1 MELYQFLINKKI
13 TVLKAAIFRIFIF
26 VSLLLVAS
34 LLISGC
40 KVYHAFDIVFSQKWD
55 QDETIPEGMPR
66 IEYKHSIPII
76 HLYGS
81 PYEMGSQYGILLE
94 NQLEGLLMI
103 INKFFSEKV
112 INKYIRFAGEVEKML
127 PPEFLSFIS
136 GMAETSGADYKKLLA
151 LNIVPKKTCSVL
163 AVWGDATHD
172 GNLLMGRNAD
182 YIFKKINKGLGII
195 VVKHPSEGY
204 ATISSSFLGMA
215 GTFTGMNEKGVCYGN
230 MLVYNG
236 FEDKNKTDGL
246 PIQLLMQNAA
256 EKSGTAA
263 EMIDYLTKK
272 KHLTPVN
279 VMCADSC
286 EAILAELGQNNFAC
300 RKGKKGILAASNYF
314 YSPKMYKKFQ
324 NDSRYSSLM
333 IKARDN
339 YGMFN
344 LDHLQEAMHDAR
356 KPNQNLQCV
365 LFDPAKKIVYVSMN
379 KVPASRGPFFSF
391 DLIKLIKQ

>member
-1 MELYQFLINKKI
+1 MELYQFLMYKKI
-13 TVLKAAIFRIFIF
+13 IALKAAIFRILIF
-26 VSLLLVAS
+26 ASLLSVAS
-34 LLISGC
+34 QLISGC
-40 KVYHAFDIVFSQKWD
+40 KVYRAYDTVFSKKWD
-55 QDETIPEGMPR
+55 KDKTIPEGMPR
-66 IEYKHSIPII
+66 IEYHHSIPVI
-76 HLYGS
+76 HLYGT

-103 INKFFSEKV
+103 VNRFFPEKV
-112 INKYIRFAGEVEKML
+112 INKYMEFAGEVEKML
-127 PPEFLSFIS
+127 PPESLAFIS
-136 GMAETSGADYKKLLA
+136 GMAETSGADYKKILT
-151 LNIVPKKTCSVL
+151 LNTVPKTTCSTL

-195 VVKHPSEGY
+195 VVKHPSVGY

-215 GTFTGMNEKGVCYGN
+215 GAFTGMNEKGVCYGN

-246 PIQLLMQNAA
+246 PIQILMQNAA
-256 EKSGTAA
+256 EKSDSAE
-263 EMIDYLTKK
+263 EMIDLLTKED
-272 KHLTPVN
+272 HLTPIN

-286 EAILAELGQNNFAC
+286 EAIVAELGQDNFAC
-300 RKGKKGILAASNYF
+300 RKGEKGILAASNYF
-314 YSPKMYKKFQ
+314 YSEKMYKNFD
-324 NDSRYSSLM
+324 NDPRYSLLM

-365 LFDPAKKIVYVSMN
+365 LFDPARKIMYVSMN

-391 DLIKLIKQ
+391 DLIKLIKR